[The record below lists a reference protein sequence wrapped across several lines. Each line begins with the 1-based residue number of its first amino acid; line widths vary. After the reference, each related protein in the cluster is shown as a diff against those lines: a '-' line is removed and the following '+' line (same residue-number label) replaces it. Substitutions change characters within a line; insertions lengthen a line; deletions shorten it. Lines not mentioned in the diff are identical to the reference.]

1 MRLRGF
7 LFGLGG
13 GIIGTV
19 LVVVVLLAIGALDI
33 KPEKTV
39 IQQVTTSPSTSV
51 TTVSSGGLS
60 PAQIYQ
66 KDAKSVVEIVSTF
79 PGQQSFFG
87 NTGSQQGIGSGFV
100 VSTDGYILTNAHVV
114 VNFDNT
120 LGSST
125 TGTVAQSVTVAFK
138 AAGKKTITVPA
149 TIIGTDTSNDVA
161 VLKID
166 PSKVSDLTPIQI
178 GDPSQVSVGDPVV
191 AIGNPLGYDFS
202 LSAGVISAVGRTI
215 DSPNG
220 SSISD
225 AIQTDAAINPG
236 NSGGPLIDS
245 QGAVIGINDQ
255 IATSSGTNANQGVGF
270 AVPVNTAMVS
280 LQQIRDNGGITWLG
294 ISGVSLTTDVAKA
307 LNIKQSTGVLVQD
320 VVPNSPASRAGL
332 QAGTNQVT
340 VQGQT
345 IVTGG
350 DIITSFD
357 GTQVTSMKQLVQFIA
372 KHKRGDKVSIVF
384 LRNGK
389 TMTVQ
394 ATLEIRP
401 LGT

>member
-51 TTVSSGGLS
+51 TSVSNGGLS
-60 PAQIYQ
+60 PAEIYQ

-79 PGQQSFFG
+79 PAQQTFFG
-87 NTGSQQGIGSGFV
+87 DTGSQQGIGSGFV

-114 VNFDNT
+114 VNFDST

-138 AAGKKTITVPA
+138 SAGKSTVTVPA
-149 TIIGTDTSNDVA
+149 KIIGTDTSNDVA

-166 PSKVSDLTPIQI
+166 PAKVPALTPIQI

-294 ISGVSLTTDVAKA
+294 IQGLSLTSDVAKA
-307 LNIKQSTGVLVQD
+307 LNLKQAQGVLVED

-332 QAGTNQVT
+332 QAGNNQVT

-357 GTQVTSMKQLVQFIA
+357 GTQVTSMKQLVSLIGG
-372 KHKRGDKVSIVF
+372 HKRGDKVSIAF
-384 LRNGK
+384 LRDGK
-389 TMTVQ
+389 SMTAE

>member
-13 GIIGTV
+13 GVIGTV

-125 TGTVAQSVTVAFK
+125 TGAVAQSVTVAFK
-138 AAGKKTITVPA
+138 ATGKSTITVPA
-149 TIIGTDTSNDVA
+149 EIIGTDTSNDVA

-166 PSKVSDLTPIQI
+166 PAKVPGLTPIQI
-178 GDPSQVSVGDPVV
+178 GDSSRTSVGDPVV

-215 DSPNG
+215 DAPNG

-245 QGAVIGINDQ
+245 QGAVVGINDQ
-255 IATSSGTNANQGVGF
+255 IASSSGGNEGVGF

-280 LQQIRDNGGITWLG
+280 LQQIKDNGGITWLG
-294 ISGVSLTTDVAKA
+294 IQGLSLTTDVAKA
-307 LNIKQSTGVLVQD
+307 LNIKQTQGVLVED
-320 VVPNSPASRAGL
+320 VVSNSPAARAGL
-332 QAGTNQVT
+332 QAGSSQVT

-357 GTQVTSMKQLVQFIA
+357 GTQVTSMKQLVTLIA
-372 KHKRGDKVSIVF
+372 GHKRGDKVSIVF

-389 TMTVQ
+389 SMTVE

>member
-13 GIIGTV
+13 GILGTV

-39 IQQVTTSPSTSV
+39 IQQVTTSPPTSV

-60 PAQIYQ
+60 PAEIYQ

-79 PGQQSFFG
+79 PGQQTFFG
-87 NTGSQQGIGSGFV
+87 NSGSQQGIGSGFV
-100 VSTDGYILTNAHVV
+100 VSGDGYILTNAHVV
-114 VNFDNT
+114 VNFDST

-138 AAGKKTITVPA
+138 AAGKSTVTVPA

-166 PSKVSDLTPIQI
+166 PSKVSGLTPIQI
-178 GDPSQVSVGDPVV
+178 GDPSRASVGDPVV

-215 DSPNG
+215 DAPNG

-280 LQQIRDNGGITWLG
+280 LQQIKDNGGITWLG
-294 ISGVSLTTDVAKA
+294 IQGLSLTTDVAKA
-307 LNIKQSTGVLVQD
+307 LNIKQTEGVLVED

-332 QAGTNQVT
+332 QAGSNQVT

-357 GTQVTSMKQLVQFIA
+357 GTQVTSMKQLVQLIA
-372 KHKRGDKVSIVF
+372 NHKRGDKVSIVF
-384 LRNGK
+384 QRNGK
-389 TMTVQ
+389 SMTVQ
-394 ATLEIRP
+394 TTLEIRP

>member
-13 GIIGTV
+13 GVIGTV

-51 TTVSSGGLS
+51 TTVSNGGLS

-79 PGQQSFFG
+79 PGQQTFFG
-87 NTGSQQGIGSGFV
+87 NSGSQQGIGSGFV

-114 VNFDNT
+114 VNFDST

-138 AAGKKTITVPA
+138 SAGKSTVTVPA
-149 TIIGTDTSNDVA
+149 KIIGTDTSNDVA

-166 PSKVSDLTPIQI
+166 PAKVPTLTPIQI
-178 GDPSQVSVGDPVV
+178 GDPNQVSVGDPVV

-215 DSPNG
+215 DAPNG

-270 AVPVNTAMVS
+270 AVPVNTAMTS

-294 ISGVSLTTDVAKA
+294 IQGLSLTSDVAKA
-307 LNIKQSTGVLVQD
+307 LNLKQTQGVLVED
-320 VVPNSPASRAGL
+320 VVPNSPASQAGL
-332 QAGTNQVT
+332 QAGNNQVT

-345 IVTGG
+345 ITTGG

-357 GTQVTSMKQLVQFIA
+357 GTQVTSMKQLVGLIA
-372 KHKRGDKVSIVF
+372 GHKRGDKVSLVF

-389 TMTVQ
+389 SMTVE

>member
-51 TTVSSGGLS
+51 TAVSNGGLS
-60 PAQIYQ
+60 PAEIYQ

-87 NTGSQQGIGSGFV
+87 DTGTQQGIGSGFV
-100 VSTDGYILTNAHVV
+100 VSADGYILTNAHVV
-114 VNFDNT
+114 VNFDST

-138 AAGKKTITVPA
+138 SAGKSTVTVPA
-149 TIIGTDTSNDVA
+149 KIIGTDTSNDVA

-166 PSKVSDLTPIQI
+166 PAKVPTLTPIQI

-270 AVPVNTAMVS
+270 AVPVNTAMTS

-294 ISGVSLTTDVAKA
+294 IQGLSLTTDVAKA
-307 LNIKQSTGVLVQD
+307 LNLKQTEGVLIED
-320 VVPNSPASRAGL
+320 VVSNSPASKAGL

-357 GTQVTSMKQLVQFIA
+357 GTNVTSMKQLVSLIA
-372 KHKRGDKVSIVF
+372 GHKRGDKVSIVF
-384 LRNGK
+384 LRDGK
-389 TMTVQ
+389 SMTVE
-394 ATLEIRP
+394 ATLETRP